1 MMRVGIFSDSHGDR
15 RALDELLERLIPSQW
30 PTAVIAANDLTA
42 MGAICAAE
50 AHGLRVPEDM
60 AIVGCDNLFFGAYMH
75 PSLTSIDTHQTYI
88 GRRAVQMLLDESLQT
103 EEHVPC
109 QLILRE
115 SSGGRR
121 GATR

>member
-1 MMRVGIFSDSHGDR
+1 
-15 RALDELLERLIPSQW
+15 
-30 PTAVIAANDLTA
+30 
-42 MGAICAAE
+42 
-50 AHGLRVPEDM
+50 
-60 AIVGCDNLFFGAYMH
+60 MH

>member
-1 MMRVGIFSDSHGDR
+1 MFAVSDVYAMELMRFF
-15 RALDELLERLIPSQW
+15 Q
-30 PTAVIAANDLTA
+30 
-42 MGAICAAE
+42 